1 MTHGTRLL
9 MNFVGECLMKCG
21 KCWWQQYHQEKSRDL
36 QIHIRVINT
45 LNTKF
50 SWQSLGGEGM
60 STMVGN
66 DVDKNL

>member
-1 MTHGTRLL
+1 MLFKETIVVYLFVVVRQGRAEGHGL
-9 MNFVGECLMKCG
+9 V
-21 KCWWQQYHQEKSRDL
+21 
-36 QIHIRVINT
+36 RVINT

-60 STMVGN
+60 STVVGN